1 MDKYQPLRDAGTN
14 GMNFDLGTENVIA
27 HLKEW
32 DAKYGIE
39 LTDVG
44 FDRVLVR
51 FNRLTDDV
59 MALAKDV
66 YEFCP
71 DTVDQHFGCM
81 AELVELA
88 EETGEDVLENVR
100 ALIDGVDLSDEE
112 YGLELLRRSLAKE
125 KAIGLWWD

>member
-1 MDKYQPLRDAGTN
+1 MDKYQPVRDAGTN
-14 GMNFDLGTENVIA
+14 AMNFDLDTEAVIA
-27 HLKEW
+27 RLKEW
-32 DAKYGIE
+32 DARYGIE
-39 LTDVG
+39 LSDVG

-51 FNRLTDDV
+51 FNRLPDDV

-88 EETGEDVLENVR
+88 EETGEDVPENVR
-100 ALIDGVDLSDEE
+100 ELIDGVDLSAEN
-112 YGLELLRRSLAKE
+112 YGLELLRRSLVKE